1 MDWFGISFYPVYI
14 ILSIV
19 YRFRVLF
26 SRKRLVPTGRGLPFV
41 HASVKQK
48 DYIDQCLVVIASI
61 DRSKQPMPDNG
72 KCNPTSNGLQPIPV
86 KA

>member
-1 MDWFGISFYPVYI
+1 M
-14 ILSIV
+14 
-19 YRFRVLF
+19 
-26 SRKRLVPTGRGLPFV
+26 PTGRGLPFV